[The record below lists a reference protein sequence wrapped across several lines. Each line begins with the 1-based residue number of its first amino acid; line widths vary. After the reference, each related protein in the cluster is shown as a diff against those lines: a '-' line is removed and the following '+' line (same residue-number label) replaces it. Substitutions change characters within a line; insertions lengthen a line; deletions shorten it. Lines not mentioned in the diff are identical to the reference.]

1 MTIVFDGITAGG
13 GSGSSFTKT
22 YWFNAND
29 NATATTPITHTGSA
43 TGTYLT
49 NNGLGSA
56 TTAYNPDSKAALWNP
71 ATNLFDFTSLKI
83 GDTIEIRLD
92 IIITNA
98 AAQEINISI
107 SLAEGTAG
115 ARERNVVHDYY
126 KTASTSEPITA
137 LYRLFIDDENM
148 RTGGARFRFSSLDAS
163 SITVIGWAYQITEV

>member
-1 MTIVFDGITAGG
+1 MPYPIIGG
-13 GSGSSFTKT
+13 GGGGGGGTGFTKT

-29 NATATTPITHTGSA
+29 TATTTSPIAHTGSA

-49 NNGLGSA
+49 NNGLGAA
-56 TTAYNPDSKAALWNP
+56 TTSYNPDSKAALWNP

-83 GDTIEIRLD
+83 GDTVEIRLD

-107 SLAEGTAG
+107 SLAEGTASPF
-115 ARERNVVHDYY
+115 ERNVTHDYY
-126 KTASTSEPITA
+126 KTAATVEPITA
-137 LYRLFIDDENM
+137 LYRVFIGDENM

-163 SITVIGWAYQITEV
+163 NITVIGWFYQITEV